1 MHHAGRSRRA
11 LLTVALVAAMW
22 LPGCARSED
31 VPTAD
36 VVVSLKDF
44 KIQLSTPT
52 VSSGRVVLGLE
63 NAGPTVHELVVA
75 RTDLPS
81 DSLPIGA
88 DGLSV
93 DEEAPTFRVLGEE
106 EHVQLDEQEVLKLV
120 MKPGHYVLYCNL
132 EGHYLGGMHTDIE
145 VDG

>member
-93 DEEAPTFRVLGEE
+93 DEFAGYGATVRTLRGF
-106 EHVQLDEQEVLKLV
+106 VQSYHDLQGVVRDIMMPNPDLKSA
-120 MKPGHYVLYCNL
+120 
-132 EGHYLGGMHTDIE
+132 
-145 VDG
+145 